1 MTRCIVTLRFLNCG
15 PDLVHGLSG
24 DTRRGTKQ
32 MAKLKLSKAG
42 LAEDALK
49 SATYHQG
56 LCEINLLGDPSLP
69 VR

>member
-1 MTRCIVTLRFLNCG
+1 MTSFW
-15 PDLVHGLSG
+15 
-24 DTRRGTKQ
+24 
-32 MAKLKLSKAG
+32 MAALADGKTTGEALAAAKAG
-42 LAEDALK
+42 LAEDALE